1 MNKGEQEKVFLLCTA
16 KAKTTIILILV
27 ILVEHNMDCNL
38 RASEVPMVFQQ
49 TFPTT
54 GTLSLYELDYS
65 ALFHT
70 TKTCNPLSSITNQR
84 KLTWWSMKWQGRIEW
99 KGTQY
104 QIASFL
110 GDEMWHFHAD
120 IKCCYNCCG
129 KYWLSHKKI
138 QKEWILLDHHY
149 PNLGIIGQPCKLDAH
164 YISWNGTD
172 PLAFAWC

>member
-1 MNKGEQEKVFLLCTA
+1 MWVTLELTLTNMNKGEQEKVFLLCTA
-16 KAKTTIILILV
+16 KAKITTILILV

-84 KLTWWSMKWQGRIEW
+84 KLT
-99 KGTQY
+99 
-104 QIASFL
+104 
-110 GDEMWHFHAD
+110 
-120 IKCCYNCCG
+120 
-129 KYWLSHKKI
+129 
-138 QKEWILLDHHY
+138 
-149 PNLGIIGQPCKLDAH
+149 
-164 YISWNGTD
+164 
-172 PLAFAWC
+172 